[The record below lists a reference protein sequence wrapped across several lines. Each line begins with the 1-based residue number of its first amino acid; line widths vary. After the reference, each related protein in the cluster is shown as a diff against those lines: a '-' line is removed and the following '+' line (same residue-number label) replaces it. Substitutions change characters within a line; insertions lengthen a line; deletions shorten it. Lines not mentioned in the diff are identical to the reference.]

1 MFNNMS
7 PFFWPKTSPNPTVPA
22 GVSALVDVAAANVSL
37 EVLVAAVT
45 RTGVG
50 AVAVSAGR
58 VLTTV
63 GQDGP
68 GVPGSQEKLSFP

>member
-22 GVSALVDVAAANVSL
+22 GVGALVDVAAANVCL
-37 EVLVAAVT
+37 EVLVAAIA
-45 RTGVG
+45 RAGVG

-63 GQDGP
+63 GQDRP
-68 GVPGSQEKLSFP
+68 GVPGVVGGNK

>member
-1 MFNNMS
+1 MLG
-7 PFFWPKTSPNPTVPA
+7 PGDSPNPTVPA

-37 EVLVAAVT
+37 EVLVAAIAGA
-45 RTGVG
+45 GVG

-58 VLTTV
+58 VLATV

-68 GVPGSQEKLSFP
+68 GVPGVVGGNK